1 MGNIGAESILNQI
14 VDIRQLDIEQLF
26 SNLLNSVS
34 NSIPCGAIYLCRACS
49 SMGALFIKAV

>member
-26 SNLLNSVS
+26 ANLLDSVVVVS
-34 NSIPCGAIYLCRACS
+34 PL
-49 SMGALFIKAV
+49 